1 MGAGHSLQVV
11 VVDTVVVVG
20 VGIVVKVGV
29 LVVVGVH
36 LRGIHVLHIF
46 FLLSGRSGCLSC
58 RGRERELGQF

>member
-1 MGAGHSLQVV
+1 M
-11 VVDTVVVVG
+11 VDTVVVVG

-46 FLLSGRSGCLSC
+46 FLLSGLCGCLSC
-58 RGRERELGQF
+58 TRRERALGQF